1 MFIKSCKLL
10 KFIRCSFAVA
20 TQGLQKHL
28 FFFFFFW
35 AEVDGLPAVN
45 TSVCYSQ
52 RQQEVQGRGTLV
64 ADAIGL

>member
-28 FFFFFFW
+28 FFFFFW
-35 AEVDGLPAVN
+35 AEVDGLPAVS
-45 TSVCYSQ
+45 TSVYYSQ